1 MLRFKY
7 RRDRYPCRTMA
18 AEISDRVREIAQ
30 ERGVSE
36 SAVVEQALER
46 GIEDLWRDLVLSL
59 YFDGEFDREQAVE
72 RVGRTTVERAERER
86 EAVEDD
92 VGWGLDA

>member
-7 RRDRYPCRTMA
+7 RGDRRSTTLMA
-18 AEISDRVREIAQ
+18 TEISERVREIAQ
-30 ERGVSE
+30 ERGLSE

-46 GIEDLWRDLVLSL
+46 GIDDLWQELVLSL

-72 RVGRTTVERAERER
+72 RLGRTTVERAERER
-86 EAVEDD
+86 EAVEAD
-92 VGWGLDA
+92 VKWGLDA